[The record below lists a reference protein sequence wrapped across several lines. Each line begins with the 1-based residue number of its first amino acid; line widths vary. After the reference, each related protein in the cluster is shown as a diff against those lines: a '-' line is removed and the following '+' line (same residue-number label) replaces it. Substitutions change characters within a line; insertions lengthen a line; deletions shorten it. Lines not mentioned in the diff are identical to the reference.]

1 MTKANLKRLEEGK
14 LYYSIS
20 EVCAMTGLEQHVL
33 RYWESEF
40 PQLRP
45 KKNRSGNR
53 AYRAKE
59 IKIIRYIKYLLY
71 EEMYTIPGAKKKM
84 ADANMADMEGQLT
97 LLRVP
102 ATPPPPKQV
111 AEAAAQ
117 APTAAAEAAED
128 SQSVDSADTYS
139 GNGHG
144 PKAAAVTAALQA
156 AAGDSLASTAERGNS
171 DPESSHAHDG
181 GEAAAR
187 LREELKRVKQ
197 ELQSLL
203 AALAATGRTVP

>member
-20 EVCAMTGLEQHVL
+20 EVCGMTGLEQHVL

-53 AYRAKE
+53 AYRTKE
-59 IKIIRYIKYLLY
+59 IKIVRYIKYLLY

-84 ADANMADMEGQLT
+84 ADMNMADLDGQLS

-102 ATPPPPKQV
+102 ANPPATREAGKDFESIREARAPIPDSAGTPFLPI
-111 AEAAAQ
+111 
-117 APTAAAEAAED
+117 AAEAAGAEVARTGG
-128 SQSVDSADTYS
+128 SGAASVGAE
-139 GNGHG
+139 
-144 PKAAAVTAALQA
+144 AV
-156 AAGDSLASTAERGNS
+156 GE
-171 DPESSHAHDG
+171 ESHARDG

-187 LREELKRVKQ
+187 LREELRRVKQ
-197 ELQSLL
+197 ELQALL
-203 AALAATGRTVP
+203 GALAVQGKGSP

>member
-20 EVCAMTGLEQHVL
+20 EVCTMTSLEQHVL

-71 EEMYTIPGAKKKM
+71 EEMFTIPGAKKKM
-84 ADANMADMEGQLT
+84 ADANMSDMDGQLT

-102 ATPPPPKQV
+102 AVMPIQPISQNG
-111 AEAAAQ
+111 AHA
-117 APTAAAEAAED
+117 TAVSEPVAAEPESHAFGAAE
-128 SQSVDSADTYS
+128 
-139 GNGHG
+139 
-144 PKAAAVTAALQA
+144 
-156 AAGDSLASTAERGNS
+156 TAETYEGAT
-171 DPESSHAHDG
+171 SHAHDG

-203 AALAATGRTVP
+203 AALAATGRSIP

>member
-20 EVCAMTGLEQHVL
+20 EVCAMTNLEQHVL

-71 EEMYTIPGAKKKM
+71 EEMFTIPGAKKKM
-84 ADANMADMEGQLT
+84 ADANMSDLDGQLM

-102 ATPPPPKQV
+102 AASP
-111 AEAAAQ
+111 AQ
-117 APTAAAEAAED
+117 TAVPESESFKSAPDD
-128 SQSVDSADTYS
+128 SGSGTE
-139 GNGHG
+139 GNGTALGH
-144 PKAAAVTAALQA
+144 PDYQAEPASPTVSVTEP
-156 AAGDSLASTAERGNS
+156 DNS
-171 DPESSHAHDG
+171 HSRDG

-203 AALAATGRTVP
+203 SDLAGPRGSAP

>member
-1 MTKANLKRLEEGK
+1 MTKANLRRLEEGK

-20 EVCAMTGLEQHVL
+20 EVCALTGLEQHVL

-53 AYRAKE
+53 AYRTKE

-84 ADANMADMEGQLT
+84 ADMNMADLDGQLS

-102 ATPPPPKQV
+102 ATAPASKEPEAIAP
-111 AEAAAQ
+111 AAREAASLPGN
-117 APTAAAEAAED
+117 APGPAPETAKAEAAE
-128 SQSVDSADTYS
+128 A
-139 GNGHG
+139 GAG
-144 PKAAAVTAALQA
+144 QA
-156 AAGDSLASTAERGNS
+156 ETEKD
-171 DPESSHAHDG
+171 SHAGDG
-181 GEAAAR
+181 GEAADK
-187 LREELKRVKQ
+187 LREELRRVKR
-197 ELQSLL
+197 ELQDLL
-203 AALAATGRTVP
+203 AALASAAKGAP

>member
-20 EVCAMTGLEQHVL
+20 EVCGMTGLEQHVL

-53 AYRAKE
+53 AYRSKE

-84 ADANMADMEGQLT
+84 ADMNMADLEGQLS

-102 ATPPPPKQV
+102 PTPAKEPAPSLPEPPS
-111 AEAAAQ
+111 AEPDA
-117 APTAAAEAAED
+117 
-128 SQSVDSADTYS
+128 
-139 GNGHG
+139 NGD
-144 PKAAAVTAALQA
+144 
-156 AAGDSLASTAERGNS
+156 GDS
-171 DPESSHAHDG
+171 HAGDG
-181 GEAAAR
+181 GEAAAK
-187 LREELKRVKQ
+187 LREELRRVKR
-197 ELQSLL
+197 ELQELL
-203 AALAATGRTVP
+203 AALAAAGRGVP

>member
-20 EVCAMTGLEQHVL
+20 EVCAMTNLEQHVL

-84 ADANMADMEGQLT
+84 ADANMSDLDGQLM

-102 ATPPPPKQV
+102 AAAP
-111 AEAAAQ
+111 AAAPEIEIESYK
-117 APTAAAEAAED
+117 AVPDRDGNEAEGSE
-128 SQSVDSADTYS
+128 TGS
-139 GNGHG
+139 GNGTALGHPDYQG
-144 PKAAAVTAALQA
+144 ERQGESAAVTEGENA
-156 AAGDSLASTAERGNS
+156 
-171 DPESSHAHDG
+171 HACDG

-187 LREELKRVKQ
+187 LREELKRVKE

-203 AALAATGRTVP
+203 TALAGTRGSAP

>member
-20 EVCAMTGLEQHVL
+20 EVCTMTGLEQHVL

-53 AYRAKE
+53 AYRTKE
-59 IKIIRYIKYLLY
+59 IKIVRYIKYLLY

-84 ADANMADMEGQLT
+84 ADMNMADLDGQLS

-102 ATPPPPKQV
+102 ANPPPKEPERDFEPV
-111 AEAAAQ
+111 REPALPARETAAEPPRPTPASEIGPGRESGRGDAGTSGPEHPTAEGEGESREEGAQ
-117 APTAAAEAAED
+117 A
-128 SQSVDSADTYS
+128 
-139 GNGHG
+139 
-144 PKAAAVTAALQA
+144 
-156 AAGDSLASTAERGNS
+156 R
-171 DPESSHAHDG
+171 DG
-181 GEAAAR
+181 GEAAAK
-187 LREELKRVKQ
+187 LREELRRVKR
-197 ELQSLL
+197 ELQDLL
-203 AALAATGRTVP
+203 SALAANGKSPL

>member
-1 MTKANLKRLEEGK
+1 MTKANLRRLEEGK

-20 EVCAMTGLEQHVL
+20 EVCALTGLEQHVL

-53 AYRAKE
+53 AYRSKE

-84 ADANMADMEGQLT
+84 ADMNMSDLDGQLT

-102 ATPPPPKQV
+102 AAPPPAQEHASS
-111 AEAAAQ
+111 AEPAQPAA
-117 APTAAAEAAED
+117 PETPEARD
-128 SQSVDSADTYS
+128 II
-139 GNGHG
+139 
-144 PKAAAVTAALQA
+144 P
-156 AAGDSLASTAERGNS
+156 
-171 DPESSHAHDG
+171 SHAGDG
-181 GEAAAR
+181 GEAAAQ
-187 LREELKRVKQ
+187 LREELRRVKR
-197 ELQSLL
+197 ELQDLL
-203 AALAATGRTVP
+203 AALAATVKGAP

>member
-20 EVCAMTGLEQHVL
+20 EVCSMTGLEQHVL

-53 AYRAKE
+53 AYRTKE

-84 ADANMADMEGQLT
+84 ADANMSDLERQLSMI
-97 LLRVP
+97 RVP
-102 ATPPPPKQV
+102 GFQPPIPKQPAEAGPSRVPEVRQAREADRSETV
-111 AEAAAQ
+111 AET
-117 APTAAAEAAED
+117 APNPV
-128 SQSVDSADTYS
+128 Q
-139 GNGHG
+139 NGFASL
-144 PKAAAVTAALQA
+144 PEMENPVN
-156 AAGDSLASTAERGNS
+156 GDSE
-171 DPESSHAHDG
+171 SHAHDG
-181 GEAAAR
+181 GPAAAR
-187 LREELKRVKQ
+187 LRDELKRVKQ

-203 AALAATGRTVP
+203 SELAAVGRASP

>member
-84 ADANMADMEGQLT
+84 ADANMSDLDGQLT

-102 ATPPPPKQV
+102 A
-111 AEAAAQ
+111 A
-117 APTAAAEAAED
+117 APTAREAAP
-128 SQSVDSADTYS
+128 SASSVSAVLEAVPASAS
-139 GNGHG
+139 GNGR
-144 PKAAAVTAALQA
+144 PPDETQA
-156 AAGDSLASTAERGNS
+156 DEENGDGDS
-171 DPESSHAHDG
+171 HAYDG
-181 GEAAAR
+181 GEAAAK

-197 ELQSLL
+197 ELQALL
-203 AALAATGRTVP
+203 AALAAAGKGIP

>member
-20 EVCAMTGLEQHVL
+20 EVCSMTGLEQHVL

-53 AYRAKE
+53 AYRTKE
-59 IKIIRYIKYLLY
+59 IKIVRYIKYLLY

-84 ADANMADMEGQLT
+84 ADMNMADLDGQLS

-102 ATPPPPKQV
+102 PNPPSPKEGER
-111 AEAAAQ
+111 AFHP
-117 APTAAAEAAED
+117 APASHGPMPGFGEAAEATAPPQAGPEAED
-128 SQSVDSADTYS
+128 
-139 GNGHG
+139 
-144 PKAAAVTAALQA
+144 AVTAARDRMGSVA
-156 AAGDSLASTAERGNS
+156 SGSDAGGGSAGGLDA
-171 DPESSHAHDG
+171 HARDG
-181 GEAAAR
+181 GEAAAM
-187 LREELKRVKQ
+187 LRAELRRVKK
-197 ELQSLL
+197 ELQDLL
-203 AALAATGRTVP
+203 GALAARGNGSA

>member
-20 EVCAMTGLEQHVL
+20 EVCAMTNLEQHVL

-84 ADANMADMEGQLT
+84 ADANMSDLDGQLM

-102 ATPPPPKQV
+102 AAAP
-111 AEAAAQ
+111 AAA
-117 APTAAAEAAED
+117 PETESVRPIPDESDSEGEAYGTENEIETENPH
-128 SQSVDSADTYS
+128 S
-139 GNGHG
+139 
-144 PKAAAVTAALQA
+144 
-156 AAGDSLASTAERGNS
+156 R
-171 DPESSHAHDG
+171 DG

-203 AALAATGRTVP
+203 SALTGPKGNSR

>member
-53 AYRAKE
+53 AYRSKE

-84 ADANMADMEGQLT
+84 ADANMADLEGQLT

-102 ATPPPPKQV
+102 ATTPPKPAV
-111 AEAAAQ
+111 EAA
-117 APTAAAEAAED
+117 PAAAEAAEEAED
-128 SQSVDSADTYS
+128 SREADAAEAYA

-144 PKAAAVTAALQA
+144 SNGSAVMAAMRAAEDPRFPA
-156 AAGDSLASTAERGNS
+156 ADRVSPDSG
-171 DPESSHAHDG
+171 SSHAHDG

-203 AALAATGRTVP
+203 ATLASTGRTAP

>member
-20 EVCAMTGLEQHVL
+20 EVCAMTNLEQHVL

-84 ADANMADMEGQLT
+84 AEANMSDLDGQLM

-102 ATPPPPKQV
+102 AAPAAAPEAESLQTASGDSSSDEADGSGKETANGTALGHPAYRV
-111 AEAAAQ
+111 EAAAL
-117 APTAAAEAAED
+117 E
-128 SQSVDSADTYS
+128 
-139 GNGHG
+139 
-144 PKAAAVTAALQA
+144 
-156 AAGDSLASTAERGNS
+156 S
-171 DPESSHAHDG
+171 DPHSRDG

-203 AALAATGRTVP
+203 SALAGARGNAS

>member
-20 EVCAMTGLEQHVL
+20 EVCTMTGLEQHVL

-84 ADANMADMEGQLT
+84 ADANMSDLEGQLT
-97 LLRVP
+97 LIRVP
-102 ATPPPPKQV
+102 AAPAREP
-111 AEAAAQ
+111 AQ
-117 APTAAAEAAED
+117 ATAVAAIPQA
-128 SQSVDSADTYS
+128 QADTVVEVFD
-139 GNGHG
+139 GTARNGHASESQ
-144 PKAAAVTAALQA
+144 PEETPIAV
-156 AAGDSLASTAERGNS
+156 ASMEA
-171 DPESSHAHDG
+171 DPQRG
-181 GEAAAR
+181 GEAYAK
-187 LREELKRVKQ
+187 LREELRRVKQ
-197 ELQSLL
+197 ELQDLL
-203 AALAATGRTVP
+203 AALAAAGKGVP

>member
-20 EVCAMTGLEQHVL
+20 EVCAMTNLEQHVL

-84 ADANMADMEGQLT
+84 ADANMSDLDGQLM

-102 ATPPPPKQV
+102 A
-111 AEAAAQ
+111 AAAPVQ
-117 APTAAAEAAED
+117 AAVPETESFKEAPDYHQAED
-128 SQSVDSADTYS
+128 
-139 GNGHG
+139 
-144 PKAAAVTAALQA
+144 
-156 AAGDSLASTAERGNS
+156 ASIPEDGNS
-171 DPESSHAHDG
+171 HSRDG

-203 AALAATGRTVP
+203 SALAGPGGSAP

>member
-1 MTKANLKRLEEGK
+1 MTKANLRKLEEGK

-20 EVCAMTGLEQHVL
+20 EVCSMTGLEQHVL

-53 AYRAKE
+53 AYRTKE
-59 IKIIRYIKYLLY
+59 IKIVRYIKYLLY

-84 ADANMADMEGQLT
+84 ADMNMADLDGQLS

-102 ATPPPPKQV
+102 PNPPSP
-111 AEAAAQ
+111 AESERAFQ
-117 APTAAAEAAED
+117 TASFSARDFAEGED
-128 SQSVDSADTYS
+128 S
-139 GNGHG
+139 
-144 PKAAAVTAALQA
+144 
-156 AAGDSLASTAERGNS
+156 
-171 DPESSHAHDG
+171 HAQDG
-181 GEAAAR
+181 GAAAAR

-203 AALAATGRTVP
+203 SALAASGRVSP

>member
-111 AEAAAQ
+111 AEAPP
-117 APTAAAEAAED
+117 APTAAAEDGED
-128 SQSVDSADTYS
+128 SLPVDSAGAYS
-139 GNGHG
+139 GNGHE
-144 PKAAAVTAALQA
+144 PKAVVTAALQT
-156 AAGDSLASTAERGNS
+156 AGDSRTSTAERANS
-171 DPESSHAHDG
+171 DPESPHAHDG
-181 GEAAAR
+181 GEAATR

-203 AALAATGRTVP
+203 AALAATGRTAP

>member
-20 EVCAMTGLEQHVL
+20 EVCAMTNLEQHVL

-84 ADANMADMEGQLT
+84 ADANMSDLDGQLM

-102 ATPPPPKQV
+102 AATPAPVTPPETE
-111 AEAAAQ
+111 AETFKAVPEDAGTESESDETGNETGNEIRNG
-117 APTAAAEAAED
+117 TAL
-128 SQSVDSADTYS
+128 
-139 GNGHG
+139 GHPDYQG
-144 PKAAAVTAALQA
+144 
-156 AAGDSLASTAERGNS
+156 
-171 DPESSHAHDG
+171 ES
-181 GEAAAR
+181 AAAR

-203 AALAATGRTVP
+203 SALAGSRGNAA